1 MSFKQWKNDSVQL
14 WDKIQTAQA
23 KDVWYL
29 LSKTWNRKTTKEST
43 TSTKIQVTLLRFL
56 DQTWDS
62 SCNNPDVVLFVLS
75 FLIVRWD
82 LRPYLHHHS
91 PSNSTTTSHNEH
103 DTPRPQS
110 RRWQGDD
117 AAGQRTTTSVA
128 SDNEVIKSSVVKDK
142 EKYKDKGLYNFISQ
156 CQGMKHKL
164 RPVSRDMVDD
174 DDGKKMKQKQRM
186 LDKLQI
192 ESSFLQLSPERLRNL
207 RGNLRATPTSSSSS
221 SGSGRQQLV
230 R

>member
-14 WDKIQTAQA
+14 WDKIQTAKA

-75 FLIVRWD
+75 FLMVRWD
-82 LRPYLHHHS
+82 LRPYLHQHL
-91 PSNSTTTSHNEH
+91 PANSTTTSQNEH

-156 CQGMKHKL
+156 CQGMKNKL
-164 RPVSRDMVDD
+164 KPVPKDMVDD
-174 DDGKKMKQKQRM
+174 DDGKKMKLKQRM

-221 SGSGRQQLV
+221 SGSGGQQLV